1 MAVIYVSSTFEDL
14 KDHREAVYRALR
26 QTGHDVKAMEDYVAC
41 DQRPLDKCL
50 GDVATA
56 DVYLG
61 IFAWRYGYVPEAG
74 NPEGLSI
81 TEREYRQAIDSGKS
95 RLIFLLHDDAPWVRR
110 FDDAASAPDKGER
123 IAAVRAELK
132 TANTV
137 SFFKNVDELAKL
149 ASNAVTNWEK
159 QSQPRTPQAGK
170 GGSTTID
177 TGGAACILGNLNT
190 GGGDV
195 VGRDK
200 HETHIHQYAAAT
212 ANATK
217 TLLEDYFR
225 SVAGEC
231 CRLPLGIIDTQFVR
245 TAGDGAVPLTDIYV
259 DLDVVAAKGP
269 ERGEERSWAVLA
281 ARGEGGDRTPLLKAL
296 ALRKHARAVLLGD
309 AGSGKT
315 AFVNYLTW
323 LLIRQP
329 RSAPKVLRGGVAI
342 RLVLRDV
349 AARHIPAGA
358 AKGAASML
366 WEALAQDIAAR
377 IDKASAPAVCDRLRQ
392 RLREEG
398 GLILLDGLDE
408 VPEAEHRRQALLQ
421 AVQDLAGSLP
431 PGKVRL
437 LLTARPY
444 AYADPQWRL
453 AGFPILAL
461 APFDPEQAGR
471 FVDRFYAAVRGSM
484 NWGKTEAA
492 TRAGRLRTALEDR
505 PHLADLAARPLLLTL
520 MATLHASWGQLPEDR
535 ADLLEES
542 VKLLLGRWQ
551 RGREA
556 IGPDGQPVIE
566 PGIEQCLKVGEGPIR
581 KALEELALTAHERQG
596 ALAAEDGE
604 PGDIPKGDVLVAFEP
619 LLGSVPPQTL
629 LNYLEHRAGLLIPRR
644 GGVFAFP
651 HRSFQ
656 EYLAACRLS
665 NQSDFGAALAERL
678 QRDPKWWREVLLL
691 GAGRAKR
698 GGEGNV
704 VSLLNAVL
712 PLEPSP
718 EVDDPDRHRRLAAL
732 AGQALIETRLADHAT
747 RQDAR
752 AALLRRC
759 RAWLVDWVEGGFLAP
774 PERAE
779 AGDILGQLGDPRF
792 DPAVFQLP
800 ARFRGQPELFHG
812 FVQVPNGPFVM
823 GSRKDE
829 KDAYDWECGNP
840 ARLEIPYDYWIGR
853 YPVTVAQYGAF
864 VEDAGYDAD
873 LFWTPLGRA
882 WRTGEY
888 DSKVEDKNLR
898 DWLASRPAVER
909 GSPKWWQDQRRFP
922 NRPVMGVSWFEAMA
936 YAAWLDARLREI
948 GKLKPDYCLRLATE
962 AEWEK
967 AARNADARRYPW
979 GDEEWAEQ
987 RGNVD
992 QSGIGHASP
1001 AGVFPAGSTPT
1012 GIADMAGNVWE
1023 WTRSLVRD
1031 YPYTPGDGR
1040 NDPDGQGSRV
1050 LRGGSWIHDADNARC
1065 AYRVRFDPVNF
1076 YYYIGFRVVV
1086 SPAVSEF

>member
-14 KDHREAVYRALR
+14 KEHRDAVYRALR
-26 QTGHDVKAMEDYVAC
+26 QLGHDVRAMEDYVAC

-50 GDVATA
+50 ADVAA
-56 DVYLG
+56 AEVYLG
-61 IFAWRYGYVPEAG
+61 LFAWRYGYVPEAG

-81 TEREYRQAIDSGKS
+81 TEREYRQAIDRGKP
-95 RLIFLLHDDAPWVRR
+95 RLIFLLHEDAPWVRR
-110 FDDAASAPDKGER
+110 FDDAASASDKGER
-123 IAAVRAELK
+123 IAALRAELK

-137 SFFKNVDELAKL
+137 SFFKSVDELAKL

-159 QSQPRTPQAGK
+159 SSPPAPGRAGK
-170 GGSTTID
+170 AKPGNVN
-177 TGGAACILGNLNT
+177 TGGGPYIHGSVNT
-190 GGGDV
+190 GGGDFT
-195 VGRDK
+195 GGNK
-200 HETHIHQYAAAT
+200 TETHIHNYAAAPGE
-212 ANATK
+212 APEP
-217 TLLEDYFR
+217 LLEDYFR
-225 SVAGEC
+225 SVAEEC
-231 CRLPLGIIDTQFVR
+231 RRLPLGIIDTQFVR
-245 TAGDGAVPLTDIYV
+245 AAGDGAVPLTDIYV

-281 ARGEGGDRTPLLKAL
+281 ARGEGGERTPLLDAL
-296 ALRKHARAVLLGD
+296 AAPENARAVLLGD

-315 AFVNYLTW
+315 TFVNYLTW

-329 RSAPKVLRGGVAI
+329 RSAPKALRCGVAV

-366 WEALAQDIAAR
+366 WEALEQDIAAR
-377 IDKASAPAVCDRLRQ
+377 IGKDSAPAVCRHLRN

-421 AVQDLAGSLP
+421 AVRDLAGSLP

-444 AYADPQWRL
+444 AYADPRWRL

-461 APFDPEQAGR
+461 APFDPDQAGC
-471 FVDRFYAAVRGSM
+471 FVDRFYAAVRGGM
-484 NWGKTEAA
+484 NWGETEAD
-492 TRAGRLRTALEDR
+492 TRAGRLRAALEDR

-556 IGPDGQPVIE
+556 MDSNRQPVIE

-581 KALEELALTAHERQG
+581 KALEDLALTAHEHQG
-596 ALAAEDGE
+596 AAGTEESE
-604 PGDIPKGDVLVAFEP
+604 PGDIPEGDVLVAFKP
-619 LLGSVPPQTL
+619 LLGSLAPETL
-629 LNYLEHRAGLLIPRR
+629 LSYLEHRAGLLIPRR

-665 NQSDFGAALAERL
+665 NLPDFGAALAERL
-678 QRDPKWWREVLLL
+678 RRDPKWWREVLLL

-704 VSLLNAVL
+704 VSLLNEVL
-712 PLEPSP
+712 PLGPDAGVE
-718 EVDDPDRHRRLAAL
+718 DPDRHRRLAAL
-732 AGQALIETRLADHAT
+732 AGQALIDTRLVENADG
-747 RQDAR
+747 QDAR
-752 AALLRRC
+752 AALLHRC

-792 DPAVFQLP
+792 DPAFFHLP
-800 ARFRGQPELFHG
+800 ARFRGQPESFHG
-812 FVQVPNGPFVM
+812 FVEVPKGPFIM
-823 GSRKDE
+823 GSRKKE
-829 KDAYDWECGNP
+829 KGAYDWEFGNP
-840 ARLEIPYDYWIGR
+840 PRMTIPYDYWIGR
-853 YPVTVAQYGAF
+853 YPVTVAQYGVF
-864 VEDAGYDAD
+864 VEDGGYGADA
-873 LFWTPLGRA
+873 FWTPLGRA
-882 WRTGEY
+882 WRSGEY
-888 DSKVEDKNLR
+888 DSEVEDKYLR
-898 DWLASRPAVER
+898 DWLASRPAAER
-909 GSPKWWQDQRRFP
+909 VRPKWWQDQRRFP

-936 YAAWLDARLREI
+936 YAAWLDGRLREAR
-948 GKLKPDYCLRLATE
+948 KLPADCCLRLATE

-967 AARNADARRYPW
+967 AARNADSRRCPW
-979 GDEEWAEQ
+979 GDENWSEQ
-987 RGNVD
+987 RANIGET
-992 QSGIGHASP
+992 GIGHASP
-1001 AGVFPAGSTPT
+1001 VGAFPTGSTPT
-1012 GIADMAGNVWE
+1012 GIADLAGNVWE
-1023 WTRSLVRD
+1023 WTRSLYRG
-1031 YPYTPGDGR
+1031 YPYQPGDGR
-1040 NDPDGQGSRV
+1040 NDPEGQGPRV
-1050 LRGGSWIHDADNARC
+1050 LRGGSWGDAAGGARC
-1065 AYRVRFDPVNF
+1065 AFRLWGDPDLF
-1076 YYYIGFRVVV
+1076 
-1086 SPAVSEF
+1086 